1 MELQDLISKAWE
13 DEDFKRFLLEHP
25 KETIEKELG
34 IKLPPE
40 VEIFIHEQTAT
51 QIHLILP
58 VKPKAE

>member
-1 MELQDLISKAWE
+1 MEIQEIISRAWE
-13 DEDFKRFLLEHP
+13 DENFKRVLLEHP

-40 VEIFIHEQTAT
+40 IEIFIHEQTPT

-58 VKPKAE
+58 VKPTAE